1 MQGLLQCANGDF
13 DLAISS
19 YRRLTE
25 INPNNYFAWNRLGA
39 ILSNSSK
46 HDESLEPLLRALK
59 IKPKYTRALA
69 NLSICYFHK
78 KLYVQSARLCLMV
91 LKSNSKNSL
100 NLSLLQKII
109 NIIDDKALKSISS
122 QIKLPV
128 DVSLFDNSII
138 SINPNS
144 LEVLCIRK
152 ILQTKD
158 IYPYQLDTLPQ
169 TLKEKILNFV

>member
-1 MQGLLQCANGDF
+1 
-13 DLAISS
+13 
-19 YRRLTE
+19 
-25 INPNNYFAWNRLGA
+25 
-39 ILSNSSK
+39 
-46 HDESLEPLLRALK
+46 
-59 IKPKYTRALA
+59 
-69 NLSICYFHK
+69 
-78 KLYVQSARLCLMV
+78 MV